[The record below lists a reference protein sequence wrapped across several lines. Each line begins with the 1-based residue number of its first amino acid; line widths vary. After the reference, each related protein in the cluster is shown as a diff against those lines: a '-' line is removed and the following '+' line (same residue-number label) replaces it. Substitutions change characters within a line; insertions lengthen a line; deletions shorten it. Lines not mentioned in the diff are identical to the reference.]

1 MNNSTRRLVDE
12 HVLICI
18 SLDICDKAAEL
29 ILSGGDV
36 PKSIWRDLIT
46 FTKGYTDGFHH
57 AKEEGILFPLL
68 CQRGLSADY
77 GPIAVMLHDHV
88 NFRRLLGQMEE
99 GLDEDNMAKVVA
111 AYQEY
116 SSSLRMHI
124 HKENNI
130 LYPMGES
137 MINYE
142 DEKSLNEAYD
152 ETELSLGGD
161 KTNEEYH
168 LLIKSMKNTIDSV

>member
-1 MNNSTRRLVDE
+1 
-12 HVLICI
+12 
-18 SLDICDKAAEL
+18 
-29 ILSGGDV
+29 
-36 PKSIWRDLIT
+36 
-46 FTKGYTDGFHH
+46 
-57 AKEEGILFPLL
+57 
-68 CQRGLSADY
+68 
-77 GPIAVMLHDHV
+77 MLHDHV